1 MSEGPLVA
9 MERRIIEET
18 AASVSDLEARMDAK
32 MAASEARILA
42 AIQTIRGAAPEADFS
57 IGPELFA
64 TEAPQPPHWSTVDP
78 VAIDKST
85 TRELPSR
92 IPSPPQVESS
102 DDEPPAKP
110 SPPVAVLRTKST
122 NANIKQLSL
131 LQQDQLVASA
141 AGGGIAGVIMSQGC
155 IDQFNKARRGRNNI
169 RWASFGWD
177 PLGSGWL
184 VPIEEA
190 DGTEDLLGD
199 WDSFVVNLPD
209 QKPLFCFYNFT
220 YHETAG
226 MTAYGAGGEKT
237 AMCLFTWM
245 PDSITGIKGTK
256 LKMKVSTTV
265 ATVKSGFRG
274 VAHDKILRDKADMDW
289 DTVTDKI
296 SLSGALHESP

>member
-1 MSEGPLVA
+1 
-9 MERRIIEET
+9 
-18 AASVSDLEARMDAK
+18 MDAK

-42 AIQTIRGAAPEADFS
+42 AIRTIRGAAPDANFS
-57 IGPELFA
+57 IGPELFT
-64 TEAPQPPHWSTVDP
+64 TEAPKKKPPTSKP
-78 VAIDKST
+78 
-85 TRELPSR
+85 PSR
-92 IPSPPQVESS
+92 IPSAPQVESS
-102 DDEPPAKP
+102 DDDEPPAKP
-110 SPPVAVLRTKST
+110 SPPVVVLRNKST

-131 LQQDQLVASA
+131 LQQDQLVAST